1 MCFNWCFNW
10 CKEKNVVENQ
20 DQNKGE
26 SIWEGLGNKVSSK
39 MSSWSLPK
47 SSKAKEEFEIKFD
60 RYLALDPDSSSTDKD
75 MECDSSHSNSST
87 LSELLG

>member
-1 MCFNWCFNW
+1 MRCNWCNW
-10 CKEKNVVENQ
+10 CRKKEVLEN
-20 DQNKGE
+20 KE
-26 SIWEGLGNKVSSK
+26 SVWVGLENKVSSK

-60 RYLALDPDSSSTDKD
+60 KYLALDPESSSTDKD
-75 MECDSSHSNSST
+75 MDCDSNSCDSKSST